1 MRIAFLTLGCKLNYA
16 EISTYER
23 GFTAN
28 GLEVVPWEEQ
38 ADVYLINTCS
48 VTERAEKKCRNVI
61 RKMHRTSPGARII
74 VTGCYAELRRNDLL
88 AIDGVSLVFG
98 AKEKSRVVPDTM
110 ELILN
115 SGSDGTAIPSA
126 LRAPSRPAC
135 GGPPVHEAT
144 GGHGAGN
151 AITAAST
158 ATKTVTHHGSQTNEA
173 IDINTVLE
181 QPLPSMNGSSDL
193 EPMSAAEYK
202 EISKET
208 MAAFSSEE
216 RTRSFLKVQDG
227 CNNFCAYCTV
237 PYARGNSR
245 NIPIS
250 EVLEQARRI
259 AGAGIKEIVITGV
272 NTGDFGRTTGESFLD
287 LLKRLNDVEGIER
300 YRISSIEPNLITED
314 IVDWIASGTKFQ
326 PHFHIPLQS
335 GSDTILKRVGRRYTT
350 EFFADRI
357 DYIRSRM
364 DPKAGQDDKPF
375 VFFGIDVIAGLPG
388 ETEELFE
395 ETYSFLK
402 DRVRPAFIHVFPY
415 SRRPGTVAAGW
426 KDQVKDA
433 VKTERVARLEAL
445 CGGLHTAFVERNRGR
460 RSQVLWESDE
470 KDGMMGGYTGNY
482 IRVERPYDPV
492 LVNMVEDI
500 TI

>member
-16 EISTYER
+16 ETSTYER
-23 GFTAN
+23 GFVAN

-115 SGSDGTAIPSA
+115 SGSDGTASPSA

-350 EFFADRI
+350 EFFAGRI